1 MGLSALYLAQRG
13 QQLEI
18 DGLTVPQ
25 DAQNAIQV
33 HLVLAEAA
41 CEKDNQSSLTQKP
54 PFTLPRLEQ
63 SPDSTVPTLTI
74 PCCPLPMG
82 TNLPW
87 QVRLKQDCV
96 RPLPLRPD
104 TAAQL
109 GEGDPEG
116 GIRVRVSPR
125 STWGPTWRPTAH
137 LLQRWRWPGPSPCM
151 WWFSLC
157 EPQGYMLVNS
167 VGLLVMSLTALA
179 PSILP

>member
-1 MGLSALYLAQRG
+1 MFPPGCWQLILSPTHPSPLYFFYCFSLILFIYSLYIRITALA
-13 QQLEI
+13 
-18 DGLTVPQ
+18 
-25 DAQNAIQV
+25 
-33 HLVLAEAA
+33 
-41 CEKDNQSSLTQKP
+41 SSAP
-54 PFTLPRLEQ
+54 PH
-63 SPDSTVPTLTI
+63 PTLTL